1 MNLTKRISIFIIF
14 LIFQII
20 IINFNKVEA
29 AEKLRL
35 YGFFDL
41 EFEKADGGQGD
52 TKGSFDQHRFNLLL
66 EAPLNNNFSV
76 KAHIEYEHSPKFSN
90 GSGKG
95 DMTIEWAY
103 AEYIINNN
111 FRIRGGT
118 FLTPFGLYNEVH
130 DASPAYEFIRV
141 PYGIYR
147 ADTLGGF
154 AMFQKFGTGINL
166 TGNHFIGSNTNITY
180 DLYTANGENDT
191 NNEAEKDENNNKAIG
206 GRISVTPISDLTV
219 GGSYFYDKKGTSEV
233 SHSAYA
239 GSFDYAPYP
248 YHFRGEYA
256 SSKLSG
262 KLSGQKEM
270 SWYAEGTY
278 AIKKFNPYIRYLML
292 DPDDNNSHDLWK
304 AIIFGCAYKI
314 QPDILL
320 KLEDRIIDGEAGN
333 SKVTT
338 DYNEIAGALAVAF

>member
-1 MNLTKRISIFIIF
+1 MNRTCIFIF
-14 LIFQII
+14 LLFQII
-20 IINFNKVEA
+20 VINLNRAEA

-76 KAHIEYEHSPKFSN
+76 KAHIEYEHSPKFSS

-130 DASPAYEFIRV
+130 DASPAYEFIRI

-147 ADTLGGF
+147 ADTIGGF
-154 AMFQKFGTGINL
+154 AMFSKYSTGINL
-166 TGNHFIGSNTNITY
+166 TGNHFISSNTNISY

-191 NNEAEKDENNNKAIG
+191 KNEAEKDDNNNKTIG
-206 GRISVTPISDLTV
+206 GRINVTTVSDLTI
-219 GGSYFYDKKGTSEV
+219 GGSYFSDKIGTSEA

-239 GSFDYAPYP
+239 GSLDYASYP
-248 YHFRGEYA
+248 FHLRGEYA
-256 SSKLSG
+256 SSKLLG
-262 KLSGQKEM
+262 VKET

-278 AIKKFNPYIRYLML
+278 TIKKFNPYIRYGLF
-292 DPDDNNSHDLWK
+292 DPDDNKSNDLWK
-304 AIIFGCAYKI
+304 AIIVGCAYKI

-320 KLEDRIIDGEAGN
+320 KLEDRIID
-333 SKVTT
+333 T

>member
-20 IINFNKVEA
+20 IINFNKAEA

-41 EFEKADGGQGD
+41 EFEKADNFPGD
-52 TKGSFDQHRFNLLL
+52 KKGSFDQHRFNLLL
-66 EAPLNNNFSV
+66 EAPLNNKFSV
-76 KAHIEYEHSPKFSN
+76 KAHIEYEHSPKISS

-130 DASPAYEFIRV
+130 DASPAYEFIRI

-147 ADTLGGF
+147 TDTVGGF
-154 AMFQKFGTGINL
+154 AIFPKFGTGINL
-166 TGNHFIGSNTNITY
+166 TGNHFIGSNLNLTY
-180 DLYTANGENDT
+180 DIYTANGENDT
-191 NNEAEKDENNNKAIG
+191 KNEAEDDENYNKAIG
-206 GRISVTPISDLTV
+206 GRISITPYPDLTL
-219 GGSYFYDKKGTSEV
+219 GGSYYNGKKGTPAAP
-233 SHSAYA
+233 HTAFA
-239 GSFDYAPYP
+239 GSLDYAPHP
-248 YHFRGEYA
+248 FHFRTEYA
-256 SSKLSG
+256 SSE
-262 KLSGQKEM
+262 LSGQREI

-278 AIKKFNPYIRYLML
+278 TIKKFNPYLRYGLL
-292 DPDDNNSHDLWK
+292 DPDDRISNDLWK
-304 AIIFGCAYKI
+304 VAVLGCAYKI
-314 QPDILL
+314 QPDIIL
-320 KLEDRIIDGEAGN
+320 KLEDRIFEGDTAN
-333 SKVTT
+333 TAVKT
-338 DYNEIAGALAVAF
+338 DYNEIGAALAVAF